1 MENTT
6 TALSE
11 NAPSIEN
18 GASAQQM
25 LDYSNL
31 SLKEIVEKFEKM
43 LETGDQQELYKY
55 ADVLK
60 ASFYKVL
67 RREKISAGVFDVD
80 NPVDY
85 ATLAEP
91 EGSQP
96 EEKAE
101 VNAGEETVQN
111 ESGKESDSER
121 NPFIDIEIGF
131 KRMYAKY
138 KELRTQFIE
147 KEQKEKEENLAIK
160 QEVVNQINSLLEK
173 AEDLTL
179 TVPAFKELQARWKSV
194 GQVPIQKSKEL
205 WESYSRAV
213 EKFYD
218 YIKINNEFR
227 DLDFKK
233 NLESKQGLCQKA
245 KELLDYPSVVNA
257 FRELQ
262 KLHEDWKEIGPVA
275 KEFRE
280 SIWEEFKDITAQ
292 INKKHQAFFE
302 NLKNEQRDNL
312 VAKTALCE
320 QAEQIASN
328 NPDNSNEWNS
338 LTKSIEELQV
348 KWKSIGFASKKDNQ
362 KIYDRF
368 RAACDKF
375 FEAKRVYY
383 SNFKD
388 VMSQNLQKKES
399 LCEQAEAISKSEEW
413 KDATDKLIALQNEWK
428 EVGPVPR
435 KYSDAV
441 WKRFRAACDLF
452 FENKAQHF
460 GKAQSKFEDN
470 LAAKQALIDEVTNF
484 VPSGNHDEDLASMRA
499 FLDRWNAIGFV
510 PFKAKDK
517 IAKAWNAAL
526 DVHFAQLRNN
536 ENEVK
541 LNKFRKK
548 ISDMKNNGGSD
559 RAIRSERE
567 KLIQKFHKLEQE
579 VATLE
584 NNKGFF
590 AKSRNAQ
597 SIIDE
602 IDSKIAAARDE
613 IKQLEEKIKLIENQY
628 E

>member
-1 MENTT
+1 MENIT

-55 ADVLK
+55 ADILK

-67 RREKISAGVFDVD
+67 RREKIAAGVFDVD
-80 NPVDY
+80 NPIDF
-85 ATLAEP
+85 ASLEEP
-91 EGSQP
+91 EEAGAEEGQVEDETPQAQP
-96 EEKAE
+96 
-101 VNAGEETVQN
+101 GESVQ
-111 ESGKESDSER
+111 EIEGER

-138 KELRTQFIE
+138 KEIRARFIE
-147 KEQKEKEENLAIK
+147 KEQKDKEENLAIK
-160 QEVVNQINSLLEK
+160 QEVVNQINLLLEK
-173 AEDLTL
+173 AEDLNL

-233 NLESKQGLCQKA
+233 NLESKQGLCSKA
-245 KELLDYPSVVNA
+245 KELLEYPSVVNA

-262 KLHEDWKEIGPVA
+262 KLHEEWKEIGPVA
-275 KEFRE
+275 KEYRE
-280 SIWEEFKDITAQ
+280 SIWEEFKEITAQ
-292 INKKHQAFFE
+292 INKKHQMFFE
-302 NLKNEQRDNL
+302 NLKNEQKDNL

-328 NPDNSNEWNS
+328 NPDNSNDWNS
-338 LTKSIEELQV
+338 LTKGIEELQV
-348 KWKSIGFASKKDNQ
+348 KWKGIGFASKKDNQ

-388 VMSQNLQKKES
+388 VMSQNLQKKEN
-399 LCEQAEAISKSEEW
+399 LCEQAEAISNSEDW

-452 FENKAQHF
+452 FEKKAQHF

-470 LAAKQALIDEVTNF
+470 LAAKQALIDQVTNF
-484 VPSGNHDEDLASMRA
+484 VPSGNYEEDLASMRG
-499 FLDRWNAIGFV
+499 FLDKWNAIGFV
-510 PFKAKDK
+510 PFKVKDK

-526 DVHFAQLRNN
+526 DVHFAQLRNS
-536 ENEVK
+536 ESEIK
-541 LNKFRKK
+541 LTKFRKK
-548 ISDMKNNGGSD
+548 ISDLKNNGGSN
-559 RAIRSERE
+559 RTIRSERE

-590 AKSRNAQ
+590 AKSKNAQ
-597 SIIDE
+597 SIIAE
-602 IDSKIAAARDE
+602 IDSKIAGTREE
-613 IKQLEEKIKLIENQY
+613 IKNLEEKIKLIENQY